1 MSKFKIFRG
10 CLSLFVVFL
19 LISLFSSGSVFSRR
33 AAMQSVNISPPQNQT
48 LIPDLGIGASLNGA
62 RPFPANNA
70 WNMDVSRFPVHSNSA
85 NLIASIGTST
95 GLHPDFGTFW
105 QGAPIGIPYMVVA
118 GNQPMVPVNFT
129 DWGDQSDAGPYP
141 FPTNAPI
148 EGGSSSDGD
157 RHVLVID
164 RDNWKLYETYY
175 SFPINNGAS
184 WNASSGAVWNF
195 NSNKLRPETWT
206 SADAAG
212 LPIFPGLVRR
222 DEVAQMQEIRH
233 ALRFTVVTSRRSYVY
248 PATHQAGSTTNVNAP
263 PMGMRVRL
271 KAAFNVNNPNFSPNV
286 RVILRAMQKYGMIV
300 ADNGSNWYVS
310 GTHDPLWN
318 DDELSI
324 LSQVKGSDF
333 EVVQTPNHL
342 LMPRSD
348 FDGDGRTDLSVF
360 RPSNGVWYAAGSSDG
375 AFRAQAFGLP
385 TDNPAPGDYDG
396 DGLTDNAIWRD
407 GVWHISNSSNGSY
420 RVEQFGLMG
429 DVPVAADFDADGKTD
444 LAVFRPSNGVWYI
457 RNSFDNSFRAA
468 QFGVSNDK
476 PAVADYD
483 GDGRADIAVY
493 RPSNGTWWIWQS
505 SNNGYRTQQFGLSE
519 DVPVVG
525 DYDADGLADIA
536 VFRPSNG
543 VWYISQSSNAQVR
556 ITQWGLS
563 TDRPTPGDYDGDNR
577 SDLAVYRPSEGV
589 WYILQSWNNTFRA
602 NQFGLNGDVPV
613 PSAYLP

>member
-1 MSKFKIFRG
+1 MSESKIFRMFSSFFV
-10 CLSLFVVFL
+10 LSVLIVVF
-19 LISLFSSGSVFSRR
+19 SSDSTFSRR
-33 AAMQSVNISPPQNQT
+33 AAMQSKKVSVSQNQS
-48 LIPDLGIGASLNGA
+48 LVPDLGIGASLNGA
-62 RPFPANNA
+62 RPFPSNNA
-70 WNMDVSRFPVHSNSA
+70 WNMDVSRFPVHPNSA
-85 NLIASIGTST
+85 NLIASIGNNT

-105 QGAPIGIPYMVVA
+105 EGAPIGIPYVVVA
-118 GNQPMVPVNFT
+118 GSQPMVPINFT
-129 DWGDQSDAGPYP
+129 DWGDQSDPGPYP
-141 FPTNAPI
+141 FPPNAPI
-148 EGGSSSDGD
+148 EGGSSSTGD
-157 RHVLVID
+157 RHVLAVD

-175 SFPINNGAS
+175 SFPISGGAS

-222 DEVAQMQEIRH
+222 DEVVQLQEIRH
-233 ALRFTVVTSRRSYVY
+233 ALRFTVNVSRRSYVY

-271 KAAFNVNNPNFSPNV
+271 KSTFNIDNFAPNV
-286 RVILRAMQKYGMIV
+286 RVILQAMKKYGMIV

-310 GTHDPLWN
+310 GTHDPSWN
-318 DDELSI
+318 DDELSA
-324 LSQVKGSDF
+324 LSQVKGSNF

-342 LMPRSD
+342 LMPQSD

-360 RPSNGVWYAAGSSDG
+360 RPSNGVWYATGSGDG
-375 AFRAQAFGLP
+375 VFRAQAFGLP
-385 TDNPAPGDYDG
+385 ADKPAPGDYDG
-396 DGLTDNAIWRD
+396 DGKTDNAVYRD
-407 GVWHISNSSNGSY
+407 GVWHISNSSNNSY
-420 RVEQFGLMG
+420 RAEQFGLTG
-429 DVPVAADFDADGKTD
+429 DIPVAADFDADGKTD
-444 LAVFRPSNGVWYI
+444 LAVFRPSNSVWYI

-468 QFGVSNDK
+468 QFGLSTDK

-483 GDGRADIAVY
+483 GDGRADIAVF
-493 RPSNGTWWIWQS
+493 RPSTGTWWIWQS
-505 SNNGYRTQQFGLSE
+505 LNNGYRSQQFGLSE

-525 DYDADGLADIA
+525 DYDADGVADIA

-543 VWYISQSSNAQVR
+543 VWYISQSTNAQIR

-563 TDRPTPGDYDGDNR
+563 SDRPTPGDFDGDNR

-602 NQFGLNGDVPV
+602 NQFGLGGDTPV